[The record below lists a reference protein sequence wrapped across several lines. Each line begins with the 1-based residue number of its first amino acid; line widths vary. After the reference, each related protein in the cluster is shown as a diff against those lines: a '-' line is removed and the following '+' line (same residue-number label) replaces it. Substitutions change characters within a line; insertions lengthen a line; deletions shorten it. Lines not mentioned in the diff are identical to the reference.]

1 MSGHETIRVLEVE
14 VDASS
19 ASSAAD
25 GKSECK
31 TDEGVAEAGEQPDA
45 SSTQDSPTVPQST
58 GGGVG
63 KSLSSNKFL
72 ITSVWFKKTTTE
84 NVINNQLWLCS
95 CSAGWAAGGVCGAS
109 SSYGP
114 NSDPCCSHQ
123 RVSAPAPGR
132 HAHHCAR
139 LSTGLTFW
147 DAHTLHLIFIFNHLR
162 NKVVLLSDFKGR

>member
-45 SSTQDSPTVPQST
+45 SSTQDRPTVPQST

-63 KSLSSNKFL
+63 KSLSSL
-72 ITSVWFKKTTTE
+72 IMLDSRELTSHISRLV
-84 NVINNQLWLCS
+84 V
-95 CSAGWAAGGVCGAS
+95 
-109 SSYGP
+109 
-114 NSDPCCSHQ
+114 NS
-123 RVSAPAPGR
+123 
-132 HAHHCAR
+132 
-139 LSTGLTFW
+139 
-147 DAHTLHLIFIFNHLR
+147 
-162 NKVVLLSDFKGR
+162 